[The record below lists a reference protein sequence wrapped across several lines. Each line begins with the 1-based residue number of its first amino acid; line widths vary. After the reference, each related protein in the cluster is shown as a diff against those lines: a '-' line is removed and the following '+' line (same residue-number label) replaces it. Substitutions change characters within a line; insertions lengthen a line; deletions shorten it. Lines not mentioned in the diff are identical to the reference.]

1 MDATGLVSDNGAVDR
16 TASMNPVGGGWRG
29 SEVGEQRFRI
39 PVPRAVSGELTQT
52 TAAGVLTADEPTRR
66 DAMCAMP
73 RTAAFASEIWDR
85 LYRGLGFVVLEGFPV
100 DATEPDALL
109 GAYWLLGLFLGRP
122 VSQSRKGDAIGRV
135 QDSGS
140 DISNPHQ
147 RGYESS
153 AALPFH
159 VDRTDVVGL
168 LCIRPAAA
176 GGLSRLV
183 SARAVHD
190 VLLTENPP
198 LAAELYQPLP
208 HDRRGEQ
215 AAGQPPWSQIPVF
228 SQVGGS
234 FAARYVRRFIEGS
247 QRHEQAPRLTAG
259 QQAALDAVDEILDR
273 PGMSLDMDL
282 RPGEVQ
288 LINNFTILH
297 ARTAFT
303 DSRDA
308 PRLLLR
314 LWLAAAGSPELPP
327 QYRQLYGATRSG
339 SYRGGVW
346 PSGRAPRF
354 TGTPVDQVP
363 PPALGMLVPDEEL
376 T

>member
-1 MDATGLVSDNGAVDR
+1 
-16 TASMNPVGGGWRG
+16 MNPVGGGWCG
-29 SEVGEQRFRI
+29 SQVGTQQFRL
-39 PVPRAVSGELTQT
+39 PVPRTVSAELAV
-52 TAAGVLTADEPTRR
+52 TAATGVLRADEPTRR
-66 DAMCAMP
+66 DTMLAMTH
-73 RTAAFASEIWDR
+73 TAAFVREICAR
-85 LYRGLGFVVLEGFPV
+85 LHQGLGFVVLEGFPAGALEAGALEGDV
-100 DATEPDALL
+100 LL

-122 VSQSRKGDAIGRV
+122 VSQSRKGDVIGRV
-135 QDSGS
+135 KDRGS
-140 DISNPHQ
+140 DISDPHQ

-168 LCIRPAAA
+168 LCIRPAAE
-176 GGLSRLV
+176 GGVSRLM

-190 VLLTENPP
+190 ILLAENPP
-198 LAAELYQPLP
+198 LLAELYRPLP
-208 HDRRGEQ
+208 QDRRGEQ

-228 SQVGGS
+228 SQVGSS

-247 QRHEQAPRLTAG
+247 QRHEEAPRLTAR
-259 QQAALDAVDEILDR
+259 QRAALDAVDEILDQ
-273 PGMSLDMDL
+273 PGMSLDMNL

-303 DSRDA
+303 DSA
-308 PRLLLR
+308 AASRLLLR
-314 LWLAAAGSPELPP
+314 LWLATEGSPELPP

-339 SYRGGVW
+339 TYRGGVW
-346 PSGRAPRF
+346 PSGRMPSF
-354 TGTPVDQVP
+354 IGIPVDQVP
-363 PPALGMLVPDEEL
+363 TAALRLPDHMLDPGREI

>member
-1 MDATGLVSDNGAVDR
+1 
-16 TASMNPVGGGWRG
+16 MNPAGGGWRG
-29 SEVGEQRFRI
+29 SEVGGQQI
-39 PVPRAVSGELTQT
+39 LLPVPRAVSDELAATA
-52 TAAGVLTADEPTRR
+52 AAGVLRADEANRREANRREANRREAMRAMTRTADFTR
-66 DAMCAMP
+66 
-73 RTAAFASEIWDR
+73 EIRDR
-85 LYRGLGFVVLEGFPV
+85 LHRGLGVVVLDGFPV
-100 DATEPDALL
+100 DALDTDALL

-122 VSQSRKGDAIGRV
+122 VSQSRKGDMIGRV
-135 QDSGS
+135 RNRGS
-140 DISNPHQ
+140 DISDPHQ

-168 LCIRPAAA
+168 LCVRPAAE

-190 VLLTENPP
+190 ILLGEDPA
-198 LAAELYQPLP
+198 LAAELYRPLP

-247 QRHEQAPRLTAG
+247 QRHEQAPRLTAS
-259 QQAALDAVDEILDR
+259 QRAALDAVDEILDS
-273 PGMSLDMDL
+273 PGMSLDMNL
-282 RPGEVQ
+282 RPGQVQ
-288 LINNFTILH
+288 LINNFTTLH

-303 DSRDA
+303 DSAAA

-327 QYRQLYGATRSG
+327 QYLELYGAIRSG
-339 SYRGGVW
+339 TYRGGVW
-346 PSGRAPRF
+346 PSGRMGRF
-354 TGTPVDQVP
+354 AGIPVDQVP
-363 PPALGMLVPDEEL
+363 TSALGLPAPDGEL
-376 T
+376 A